1 MGTKINVGPIAS
13 LYEFWGDL
21 ITDNLLADLNAQ
33 AVDSTEDDQV
43 MKGGENGL
51 KDDRASTVL
60 SKASKIGKN
69 SNVALE
75 NIDASKEVSSS
86 APIAHTQG
94 RIKVIVNLAS
104 QEYFKSVRTKRLCAN
119 PLVRVVE
126 CVFKDKGRVTS
137 VYAKRA
143 RGLMARYIVA
153 QAIPSPSQSIPSG
166 PIPTNVN

>member
-1 MGTKINVGPIAS
+1 MGTKINIGSVTS

-21 ITDNLLADLNAQ
+21 ITDNLLADLNTQ
-33 AVDSTEDDQV
+33 PVDGKERDYIVDGPKDNDASIALLKTTK
-43 MKGGENGL
+43 KGKGA
-51 KDDRASTVL
+51 KVT
-60 SKASKIGKN
+60 
-69 SNVALE
+69 LE
-75 NIDASKEVSSS
+75 NIDASSS
-86 APIAHTQG
+86 APTELNQG

-104 QEYFKSVRTKRLCAN
+104 QEYFKSVRTKRLCTD

-143 RGLMARYIVA
+143 RGLMARYIVT

-166 PIPTNVN
+166 MASRKIQ